1 MKLLVI
7 QNRKGIG
14 DMVIFL
20 PFIEAIAKKYKYSVS
35 VLVKENS
42 KASHY
47 LYNNKYINNIIIL
60 DRDNKKGTH
69 SGLVGSIKLIKDIKK
84 FKFEKVFIFNSSLRY
99 YLISKLAGIHQ
110 IYQYPLFK
118 KKNQHIIK
126 AAQNFLLKELKL
138 NVDSNPKIELDE
150 ENIKDS
156 KIKYNID
163 DNQTNIILGI
173 GGSGPTKR
181 IPAEKFIQ
189 FMEMVSNN
197 YECKF
202 FLATGKKYEEQEILK
217 KILNSNFKNHCE
229 ALDNLKISE
238 TLPIIKN
245 CNISICNDTSF
256 SHLSAAL
263 EIETIVLMTDSP
275 LLYGSYSPKMHPIIP
290 DGEKTVTHNT
300 LGKDKINPEKIFNKM
315 KEILKLS

>member
-20 PFIEAIAKKYKYSVS
+20 PFIEAIAKKYNYSVS

-69 SGLVGSIKLIKDIKK
+69 AGLVGSIKLIKDIKK

-126 AAQNFLLKELKL
+126 AAQNFLLKELNL
-138 NVDSNPKIELDE
+138 DIESNPQIELE
-150 ENIKDS
+150 ESKIKNS

-163 DNQTNIILGI
+163 DNQLNIILGI

-181 IPAEKFIQ
+181 IPAEKFLQ

-197 YECKF
+197 YKCKF
-202 FLATGKKYEEQEILK
+202 FLATGRKQEEQLILNEILK
-217 KILNSNFKNHCE
+217 SKFKNSCTP
-229 ALDNLKISE
+229 LDKLNLKD

-245 CNISICNDTSF
+245 CKIAVCNDSSF

-263 EIETIVLMTDSP
+263 GIPTIVLMSDTP
-275 LLYGSYSPKMHPIIP
+275 LLYGNYSPKMYPIIP
-290 DGEKTVTHNT
+290 DGEDSVTHDT
-300 LGKDKINPEKIFNKM
+300 LGKEKINPEKIYNTLK
-315 KEILKLS
+315 KILS

>member
-20 PFIEAIAKKYKYSVS
+20 PFIEAIAKKYNYSVS

-126 AAQNFLLKELKL
+126 AAQNFLLKELNL
-138 NVDSNPKIELDE
+138 DVESNPQIELE
-150 ENIKDS
+150 ESKIKNS

-163 DNQTNIILGI
+163 DNQLNIILGI

-181 IPAEKFIQ
+181 IPAEKFLQ
-189 FMEMVSNN
+189 FMEMLSNN
-197 YECKF
+197 YKCKF
-202 FLATGKKYEEQEILK
+202 FLATGRKQEEQLILNEILK
-217 KILNSNFKNHCE
+217 SKFKNSCTP
-229 ALDNLKISE
+229 LDKLNLKD

-245 CNISICNDTSF
+245 CKIAVCNDSSF

-263 EIETIVLMTDSP
+263 GIPTIVLMSDTP
-275 LLYGSYSPKMHPIIP
+275 LLYGNYSPKMYPIIP
-290 DGEKTVTHNT
+290 DGEDSVTHDT
-300 LGKDKINPEKIFNKM
+300 LGKEKINPEKIYNTLK
-315 KEILKLS
+315 KILS

>member
-20 PFIEAIAKKYKYSVS
+20 PFIEAIAKKYNYSVS

-69 SGLVGSIKLIKDIKK
+69 AGLVGSIKLIKDIKK

-126 AAQNFLLKELKL
+126 AAQNFLLKELNL
-138 NVDSNPKIELDE
+138 DIESNPQIELE
-150 ENIKDS
+150 ESKIKNS

-163 DNQTNIILGI
+163 DNQLNIILGI

-181 IPAEKFIQ
+181 IPAEKFLQ

-197 YECKF
+197 YKCKF
-202 FLATGKKYEEQEILK
+202 FLATGRKQEEQLILNEILK
-217 KILNSNFKNHCE
+217 SKFKNSCTP
-229 ALDNLKISE
+229 LDKLNLKD

-245 CNISICNDTSF
+245 CKIAVCNDSSF

-263 EIETIVLMTDSP
+263 GIPTIVLMSDTP
-275 LLYGSYSPKMHPIIP
+275 LLYGDYSPKMYPIIP
-290 DGEKTVTHNT
+290 DGEDSVTHDT
-300 LGKDKINPEKIFNKM
+300 LGKEKINPEKIYNTLK
-315 KEILKLS
+315 KILS